1 MNFSNRRDIVFLVL
15 AGFFITNAI
24 IAELIGGKLI
34 QFFGLFTQSIGIILW
49 PIIFILTDLINEHF
63 GKDGVKKLTY
73 ITVGL
78 ISFAFI
84 VLSIAINIPA
94 TPFSPVN
101 NEVFKT
107 VFGQSQW
114 IIVGSIIAF
123 LISQLVDVYTFLF
136 FKKITGNKFIWLR
149 ATGSTLISQ
158 LVDTFVV
165 QYIAFVLPSKW
176 TLDEFITNA
185 SYGYAFKLII
195 AIALIP
201 LIYVGHALI
210 NKFLEKYPC
219 LIEYLGEANS
229 YIKIYFPSEKI
240 FITQEASRYTADFLN
255 QEKINNLK
263 KCDKMLK
270 DSVSLLEED
279 IN

>member
-1 MNFSNRRDIVFLVL
+1 M
-15 AGFFITNAI
+15 
-24 IAELIGGKLI
+24 AELIGGKLI

-84 VLSIAINIPA
+84 ILSIAINIPA

-114 IIVGSIIAF
+114 IIIGSIIAF

-210 NKFLEKYPC
+210 NKFLEKSKV
-219 LIEYLGEANS
+219 A
-229 YIKIYFPSEKI
+229 
-240 FITQEASRYTADFLN
+240 TH
-255 QEKINNLK
+255 
-263 KCDKMLK
+263 
-270 DSVSLLEED
+270 
-279 IN
+279 

>member
-24 IAELIGGKLI
+24 MAELIGGKLI

-84 VLSIAINIPA
+84 ILSIAINIPA

-114 IIVGSIIAF
+114 IIIGSIIAF

-185 SYGYAFKLII
+185 SYGYTFKLII

-210 NKFLEKYPC
+210 NKFLEKSKV
-219 LIEYLGEANS
+219 A
-229 YIKIYFPSEKI
+229 
-240 FITQEASRYTADFLN
+240 TH
-255 QEKINNLK
+255 
-263 KCDKMLK
+263 
-270 DSVSLLEED
+270 
-279 IN
+279 

>member
-24 IAELIGGKLI
+24 MAELIGGKLI

-210 NKFLEKYPC
+210 NKFLEKST
-219 LIEYLGEANS
+219 GA
-229 YIKIYFPSEKI
+229 
-240 FITQEASRYTADFLN
+240 TH
-255 QEKINNLK
+255 
-263 KCDKMLK
+263 
-270 DSVSLLEED
+270 
-279 IN
+279 

>member
-1 MNFSNRRDIVFLVL
+1 MNFSSRKDIVFLVL

-84 VLSIAINIPA
+84 ILSIAIKIPA
-94 TPFSPVN
+94 TSFSPVN

-123 LISQLVDVYTFLF
+123 LISQLVDVYMFLF
-136 FKKITGNKFIWLR
+136 FKKITGNKFIWFR

-165 QYIAFVLPSKW
+165 QYIAFVLPAKW
-176 TLDEFITNA
+176 TFNEFITNA
-185 SYGYAFKLII
+185 SYGYVFKLFI

-201 LIYVGHALI
+201 LIYIGHFFI
-210 NKFLEKYPC
+210 NKFLEKSKTVR
-219 LIEYLGEANS
+219 N
-229 YIKIYFPSEKI
+229 
-240 FITQEASRYTADFLN
+240 
-255 QEKINNLK
+255 
-263 KCDKMLK
+263 
-270 DSVSLLEED
+270 
-279 IN
+279 